1 MYVTVNGVDPS
12 RSASTPR
19 GLVYG
24 DLKPTEPFM
33 FAEGTVDYTGH
44 GRIKSQTKGF
54 TCIST
59 GKRYQQADK
68 SVRVNRIKVD
78 INWQKVA
85 A

>member
-1 MYVTVNGVDPS
+1 MKYVTVNGTDPR
-12 RSASTPR
+12 RSSGAR
-19 GLVYG
+19 GLSYG
-24 DLKPTEPFM
+24 DLKAGEPFM

-54 TCIST
+54 TCIAT

-78 INWQKVA
+78 ISWQKVA